1 MKRDSRCER
10 SNCDR
15 AIRSRTMCEKWCIVT
30 RRIRVNSRSIRND
43 TPRDCRSNSFKEKLK
58 EEGDNPLFF
67 VYNIEMLYMNR
78 GRDVMSK
85 FTVASNG
92 ALETTLRGAEV
103 LSTPL
108 LNKGVAFTQEE
119 REELGLKG
127 LLPPAVLTLEEQA
140 RRAYE
145 QFSSQ
150 PDDLLKNVYLT
161 ALHDR
166 NEVLF
171 YRILTEHLREMLP
184 IVYTPTVGVAIQRY
198 SHEYRKPRGIYLS
211 INDPSGIEDAF
222 ANIGATAEN
231 IDLVVVT
238 DGEGILGIGDW
249 GVGGIN
255 IAIGKLAVYT
265 AAVGIDPSRVLPVI
279 LDVGTNREELLN
291 NPFYIGNRHPRITG
305 EAYDEFIDTFV
316 QAVNKQFP
324 KALLHWEDFSS
335 RNARKILDKY
345 RHDVCTFND
354 DIQGTG
360 AVSLAAV
367 LSAVKAS
374 GVPLSEHRVVVFGAG
389 TAGIGIADQVRDA
402 MVRVGLSDE
411 ESHNRFWCI
420 DRNGLV
426 TDNMEDLLDFQI
438 PYARKEAEVSDW
450 KQNDAI
456 GLAEVVKHVKPTIL
470 IGTSTV
476 AGAFKEEIIK
486 EMASHVERPIILPMS
501 NPTPLAEA
509 KPADLIEWTEGKAL
523 VATGSPFE
531 PVTYNGVTY
540 VIGQSN
546 NALIFPGLG
555 LGTIVVRASVMT
567 DGMFAAAAEAVASM
581 VDTSQP
587 GAPILPEVEELRN
600 ISELVAIEVAKV
612 AVAEGVARENLS
624 DDDIKIAVKEAI
636 WEPEYRQIKAV
647 EKVRI

>member
-1 MKRDSRCER
+1 
-10 SNCDR
+10 
-15 AIRSRTMCEKWCIVT
+15 
-30 RRIRVNSRSIRND
+30 
-43 TPRDCRSNSFKEKLK
+43 
-58 EEGDNPLFF
+58 
-67 VYNIEMLYMNR
+67 
-78 GRDVMSK
+78 MSK

-92 ALETTLRGAEV
+92 SLETTLRGVEV

-145 QFSSQ
+145 QFCSQ

-171 YRILTEHLREMLP
+171 YRILTDHLREMLP

-198 SHEYRKPRGIYLS
+198 SHEYRKPRGVYLS
-211 INDPSGIEDAF
+211 INDLSGIEEAF

-279 LDVGTNREELLN
+279 LDVGTNREELLD

-345 RHDVCTFND
+345 RHDICTFND

-402 MVRVGLSDE
+402 MVRVGVSEE
-411 ESHNRFWCI
+411 ESYKRFWCI

-438 PYARKEAEVSDW
+438 PYARKEAEVSEW
-450 KQNDAI
+450 KQNGVI

-509 KPADLIEWTEGKAL
+509 KPADLIEWTEGRAL

-600 ISELVAIEVAKV
+600 ISEMVAIEVAKV

-624 DDDIKIAVKEAI
+624 DNDIKIAVKEAI

>member
-1 MKRDSRCER
+1 
-10 SNCDR
+10 
-15 AIRSRTMCEKWCIVT
+15 
-30 RRIRVNSRSIRND
+30 
-43 TPRDCRSNSFKEKLK
+43 
-58 EEGDNPLFF
+58 
-67 VYNIEMLYMNR
+67 
-78 GRDVMSK
+78 MSK

-345 RHDVCTFND
+345 RYDVCTFND

-450 KQNDAI
+450 KQNDVI

>member
-1 MKRDSRCER
+1 
-10 SNCDR
+10 
-15 AIRSRTMCEKWCIVT
+15 
-30 RRIRVNSRSIRND
+30 
-43 TPRDCRSNSFKEKLK
+43 
-58 EEGDNPLFF
+58 
-67 VYNIEMLYMNR
+67 MNR

-92 ALETTLRGAEV
+92 SLETTLRGVEV
-103 LSTPL
+103 LATPL

-145 QFSSQ
+145 QFCSQ

-171 YRILTEHLREMLP
+171 YRILTDHLREMLP

-198 SHEYRKPRGIYLS
+198 SHEYRKPRGVYLS
-211 INDPSGIEDAF
+211 VNDPSGIEEAF

-279 LDVGTNREELLN
+279 LDVGTNREDLLN
-291 NPFYIGNRHPRITG
+291 NPFYIGNRHPRVTG

-316 QAVNKQFP
+316 QAVGNKFP

-374 GVPLSEHRVVVFGAG
+374 GLPLNEHRVVVFGAG

-402 MVRVGLSDE
+402 MVRVGLSE
-411 ESHNRFWCI
+411 QEAHERFWCI
-420 DRNGLV
+420 DRNGLI

-438 PYARKEAEVSDW
+438 PYARKVAEVNEW
-450 KQNDAI
+450 KQSDAI

-509 KPADLIEWTEGKAL
+509 KPVDLIEWTEGRAL

-581 VDTSQP
+581 VDTSKP

-600 ISELVAIEVAKV
+600 ISEMVAIEVAKV
-612 AVAEGVARENLS
+612 AVAEGVARESLS
-624 DDDIKIAVKEAI
+624 DNDIKIAVKESM
-636 WEPEYRQIKAV
+636 WKPEYRQIKAV

>member
-1 MKRDSRCER
+1 
-10 SNCDR
+10 
-15 AIRSRTMCEKWCIVT
+15 
-30 RRIRVNSRSIRND
+30 
-43 TPRDCRSNSFKEKLK
+43 
-58 EEGDNPLFF
+58 
-67 VYNIEMLYMNR
+67 
-78 GRDVMSK
+78 MSK

-92 ALETTLRGAEV
+92 SLETTLRGVEV

-145 QFSSQ
+145 QFCSQ

-171 YRILTEHLREMLP
+171 YRILTDHLREMLP

-198 SHEYRKPRGIYLS
+198 SHEYRKPRGVYLS
-211 INDPSGIEDAF
+211 INDPSGIEEAF

-279 LDVGTNREELLN
+279 LDVGTNRKELLD

-345 RHDVCTFND
+345 RHDICTFND

-402 MVRVGLSDE
+402 MVRVGVSEE
-411 ESHNRFWCI
+411 ESYKRFWCI

-426 TDNMEDLLDFQI
+426 TDNMEDLLDFQT
-438 PYARKEAEVSDW
+438 PYARKEAEVSEW
-450 KQNDAI
+450 KQNGVI

-509 KPADLIEWTEGKAL
+509 KPADLIEWTEGRAL

-600 ISELVAIEVAKV
+600 ISEMVAIEVAKV

-624 DDDIKIAVKEAI
+624 DNDIKIAVKEAI

>member
-1 MKRDSRCER
+1 
-10 SNCDR
+10 
-15 AIRSRTMCEKWCIVT
+15 
-30 RRIRVNSRSIRND
+30 
-43 TPRDCRSNSFKEKLK
+43 
-58 EEGDNPLFF
+58 
-67 VYNIEMLYMNR
+67 MNR

-92 ALETTLRGAEV
+92 SLETTLRGVEV

-145 QFSSQ
+145 QFCSQ

-171 YRILTEHLREMLP
+171 YRILTDHLREMLP

-198 SHEYRKPRGIYLS
+198 SHEYRKPRGVYLS
-211 INDPSGIEDAF
+211 INDPSGIEEAF

-279 LDVGTNREELLN
+279 LDVGTNREELLD

-345 RHDVCTFND
+345 RHDICTFND

-402 MVRVGLSDE
+402 MVRVGVSEE
-411 ESHNRFWCI
+411 ESYKRFWCI

-438 PYARKEAEVSDW
+438 PYARKEAEVSEW
-450 KQNDAI
+450 KQNGVI

-486 EMASHVERPIILPMS
+486 DMASHVERPIILPMS

-509 KPADLIEWTEGKAL
+509 KPADLIEWTEGRAL

-600 ISELVAIEVAKV
+600 ISEMVAIEVAKV

-624 DDDIKIAVKEAI
+624 DNDIKIAVKEAI

>member
-1 MKRDSRCER
+1 
-10 SNCDR
+10 
-15 AIRSRTMCEKWCIVT
+15 
-30 RRIRVNSRSIRND
+30 
-43 TPRDCRSNSFKEKLK
+43 
-58 EEGDNPLFF
+58 
-67 VYNIEMLYMNR
+67 MNR

-92 ALETTLRGAEV
+92 SLETTLRGVEV

-145 QFSSQ
+145 QFCSQ

-171 YRILTEHLREMLP
+171 YRILTDHLREMLP

-198 SHEYRKPRGIYLS
+198 SHEYRKPRGVYLS
-211 INDPSGIEDAF
+211 INDPSGIEEAF

-316 QAVNKQFP
+316 QAVSKQFP

-345 RHDVCTFND
+345 RHDICTFND

-402 MVRVGLSDE
+402 MVRVGVSEE
-411 ESHNRFWCI
+411 ESYKRFWCI

-426 TDNMEDLLDFQI
+426 TDNMEDLLDFQM
-438 PYARKEAEVSDW
+438 PYARKALEVSEW
-450 KQNDAI
+450 KQNGVI

-476 AGAFKEEIIK
+476 AGAFKEEIVK

-509 KPADLIEWTEGKAL
+509 KPADLIEWTEGRAL

-555 LGTIVVRASVMT
+555 LGTIVVRASIMT

-600 ISELVAIEVAKV
+600 ISEMVAIEVAKV

-624 DDDIKIAVKEAI
+624 DNDIKIAVKEAI

>member
-1 MKRDSRCER
+1 
-10 SNCDR
+10 
-15 AIRSRTMCEKWCIVT
+15 
-30 RRIRVNSRSIRND
+30 
-43 TPRDCRSNSFKEKLK
+43 
-58 EEGDNPLFF
+58 
-67 VYNIEMLYMNR
+67 
-78 GRDVMSK
+78 MSK

-92 ALETTLRGAEV
+92 SLETTLRGVEV

-145 QFSSQ
+145 QFCSQ

-171 YRILTEHLREMLP
+171 YRILTNHLREMLP

-198 SHEYRKPRGIYLS
+198 SHEYRKPRGVYLS

-305 EAYDEFIDTFV
+305 EVYDEFIDTFV

-345 RHDVCTFND
+345 RHDICTFND

-402 MVRVGLSDE
+402 LVRVGVSEE
-411 ESHNRFWCI
+411 ESYKRFWCI

-438 PYARKEAEVSDW
+438 SYARKEAEVSEW
-450 KQNDAI
+450 KQNDMI

-486 EMASHVERPIILPMS
+486 EMASHAERPIILPMS

-509 KPADLIEWTEGKAL
+509 KPADLIKWTEGRAL

-600 ISELVAIEVAKV
+600 ISEMVAIEVAKV

-624 DDDIKIAVKEAI
+624 DNDIKIAVKEAI

>member
-1 MKRDSRCER
+1 
-10 SNCDR
+10 
-15 AIRSRTMCEKWCIVT
+15 
-30 RRIRVNSRSIRND
+30 
-43 TPRDCRSNSFKEKLK
+43 
-58 EEGDNPLFF
+58 
-67 VYNIEMLYMNR
+67 
-78 GRDVMSK
+78 MSK

-108 LNKGVAFTQEE
+108 LNKGVAFTQNE

-171 YRILTEHLREMLP
+171 YRILTDHLREMLP

-211 INDPSGIEDAF
+211 INDPSGIEEAF

-402 MVRVGLSDE
+402 MVRVGVSEE
-411 ESHNRFWCI
+411 ESYKRFWCI

-438 PYARKEAEVSDW
+438 PYARKEAEVSEW
-450 KQNDAI
+450 KQNDVI

-509 KPADLIEWTEGKAL
+509 KPADLIEWTEGRAL

-600 ISELVAIEVAKV
+600 ISEMVAIEVAKV
-612 AVAEGVARENLS
+612 AVAEGVARVNLS
-624 DDDIKIAVKEAI
+624 DNDIKMAVQEAM
-636 WEPEYRQIKAV
+636 WKPEYRQIKAV

>member
-1 MKRDSRCER
+1 
-10 SNCDR
+10 
-15 AIRSRTMCEKWCIVT
+15 
-30 RRIRVNSRSIRND
+30 
-43 TPRDCRSNSFKEKLK
+43 
-58 EEGDNPLFF
+58 
-67 VYNIEMLYMNR
+67 MNK
-78 GRDVMSK
+78 GRDGMSK
-85 FTVASNG
+85 FTVSTNG
-92 ALETTLRGAEV
+92 ALETTLRGVEV
-103 LSTPL
+103 LATPL
-108 LNKGVAFTQEE
+108 LNKGVAFTKEE

-127 LLPPAVLTLEEQA
+127 LLPPAVLTLDEQA

-145 QFSSQ
+145 QFCSQ

-171 YRILTEHLREMLP
+171 YRLLTDHLREMLP

-198 SHEYRKPRGIYLS
+198 SHEYRKPRGVYLS
-211 INDPSGIEDAF
+211 INDPSGIEEALT
-222 ANIGATAEN
+222 NIGATAEN
-231 IDLVVVT
+231 TDLIVVT

-279 LDVGTNREELLN
+279 LDVGTNREDLLN

-305 EAYDEFIDTFV
+305 EVYDKFIDTFV
-316 QAVNKQFP
+316 KTVYDKFP
-324 KALLHWEDFSS
+324 QALLHWEDFSS
-335 RNARKILDKY
+335 RNARRILDKY
-345 RHDVCTFND
+345 RDQVCTFND

-374 GVPLSEHRVVVFGAG
+374 GVPLCEHRVVVFGAG

-402 MVRVGLSDE
+402 MVHAGLSE
-411 ESHNRFWCI
+411 KEANERFWCI
-420 DRNGLV
+420 DRNGLL
-426 TDNMEDLLDFQI
+426 TDNMEGLLDFQL
-438 PYARKEAEVSDW
+438 PYTRMESEVNEW
-450 KQNDAI
+450 KQSETV
-456 GLAEVVKHVKPTIL
+456 GLAEVVKHVQPTIL

-476 AGAFKEEIIK
+476 AGAFTEEIVK

-509 KPADLIEWTEGKAL
+509 KPVDLIHWTEGRAL

-600 ISELVAIEVAKV
+600 ISEIVAIEVAKA
-612 AVAEGVARENLS
+612 AVAEGVAREELS
-624 DDDIKIAVKEAI
+624 DNDIRKAVKEAMWQPI
-636 WEPEYRQIKAV
+636 YRQVKAAKQV
-647 EKVRI
+647 TL

>member
-1 MKRDSRCER
+1 
-10 SNCDR
+10 
-15 AIRSRTMCEKWCIVT
+15 
-30 RRIRVNSRSIRND
+30 
-43 TPRDCRSNSFKEKLK
+43 
-58 EEGDNPLFF
+58 
-67 VYNIEMLYMNR
+67 
-78 GRDVMSK
+78 MSK

-108 LNKGVAFTQEE
+108 LNKGVAFTQNE

-171 YRILTEHLREMLP
+171 YRILTDHLREMLP

-198 SHEYRKPRGIYLS
+198 SHEYRKPRGVYLS
-211 INDPSGIEDAF
+211 INDPSGIEEAF
-222 ANIGATAEN
+222 TNIGATAEN

-402 MVRVGLSDE
+402 MVRVGVSEE
-411 ESHNRFWCI
+411 ESYKRFWCI

-438 PYARKEAEVSDW
+438 PYARKEAEVSEW
-450 KQNDAI
+450 KENDVI

-486 EMASHVERPIILPMS
+486 EMASHIERPIILPMS

-509 KPADLIEWTEGKAL
+509 KPADLIEWTEGRAL

-600 ISELVAIEVAKV
+600 ISEMVAIEVAKV
-612 AVAEGVARENLS
+612 AVAEGVARVNLS
-624 DDDIKIAVKEAI
+624 DNDIKVAVKEAM
-636 WEPEYRQIKAV
+636 WKPEYRQIKAV

>member
-1 MKRDSRCER
+1 MAYINK
-10 SNCDR
+10 
-15 AIRSRTMCEKWCIVT
+15 
-30 RRIRVNSRSIRND
+30 
-43 TPRDCRSNSFKEKLK
+43 
-58 EEGDNPLFF
+58 
-67 VYNIEMLYMNR
+67 
-78 GRDVMSK
+78 GRDGMSK
-85 FTVASNG
+85 FTVTSNG
-92 ALETTLRGAEV
+92 VLETTLRGVEV
-103 LSTPL
+103 LATPL
-108 LNKGVAFTQEE
+108 LNKGVAFTEEE

-127 LLPPAVLTLEEQA
+127 LLPPAVLTLDEQA

-145 QFSSQ
+145 QFCSQ

-171 YRILTEHLREMLP
+171 YRLLTDHLREMLP

-198 SHEYRKPRGIYLS
+198 SHEYRKPRGVYLS
-211 INDPSGIEDAF
+211 INDPSGIEEAF
-222 ANIGATAEN
+222 SNIGATAEN

-279 LDVGTNREELLN
+279 LDVGTNREDLLS

-305 EAYDEFIDTFV
+305 KAYDTFIDTFV
-316 QAVNKQFP
+316 KAVCNKFP

-345 RHDVCTFND
+345 RDHVCTFND

-367 LSAVKAS
+367 LSAVKTS
-374 GVPLSEHRVVVFGAG
+374 GVPLCEHRVVVFGAG

-402 MVRVGLSDE
+402 MVRAGLSE
-411 ESHNRFWCI
+411 KEANERFWCI
-420 DRNGLV
+420 DRNGLL
-426 TDNMEDLLDFQI
+426 TDNMEGLLDFQL
-438 PYARKEAEVSDW
+438 PYTRMESEVNEW
-450 KQNDAI
+450 KQSETV
-456 GLAEVVKHVKPTIL
+456 GLAEVVKHVQPTIL

-476 AGAFKEEIIK
+476 AGAFTEEIVK

-509 KPADLIEWTEGKAL
+509 KPVDLIHWTEGRAL

-531 PVTYNGVTY
+531 PVTYDGVTY

-600 ISELVAIEVAKV
+600 ISEIVAIEVAKA
-612 AVAEGVARENLS
+612 AVAEGVTREEFS
-624 DDDIKIAVKEAI
+624 DNDIRKAVKEAM
-636 WEPEYRQIKAV
+636 WQPEYRQVQAAKQVTI
-647 EKVRI
+647 

>member
-1 MKRDSRCER
+1 
-10 SNCDR
+10 
-15 AIRSRTMCEKWCIVT
+15 
-30 RRIRVNSRSIRND
+30 
-43 TPRDCRSNSFKEKLK
+43 
-58 EEGDNPLFF
+58 
-67 VYNIEMLYMNR
+67 
-78 GRDVMSK
+78 MSK

-92 ALETTLRGAEV
+92 SLETTLRGVEV

-145 QFSSQ
+145 QFCSQ

-171 YRILTEHLREMLP
+171 YRILTDHLREMLP

-198 SHEYRKPRGIYLS
+198 SHEYRKPRGVYLS
-211 INDPSGIEDAF
+211 INDPSGIEEAF

-279 LDVGTNREELLN
+279 LDVGTNREELLD

-402 MVRVGLSDE
+402 MVRVGVSEE
-411 ESHNRFWCI
+411 ESYKRFWCI

-426 TDNMEDLLDFQI
+426 TDNMEDLLDFQM
-438 PYARKEAEVSDW
+438 PYARKETEVSEW
-450 KQNDAI
+450 KQNDVI
-456 GLAEVVKHVKPTIL
+456 GLAEVVKQVKPTIL

-509 KPADLIEWTEGKAL
+509 KPADLIEWTEGRAL

-600 ISELVAIEVAKV
+600 ISEMVAIEVAKV

-624 DDDIKIAVKEAI
+624 DNDIKIAVKEAI

>member
-1 MKRDSRCER
+1 
-10 SNCDR
+10 
-15 AIRSRTMCEKWCIVT
+15 
-30 RRIRVNSRSIRND
+30 
-43 TPRDCRSNSFKEKLK
+43 
-58 EEGDNPLFF
+58 
-67 VYNIEMLYMNR
+67 
-78 GRDVMSK
+78 MSK

-92 ALETTLRGAEV
+92 SLETTLRGVEV

-145 QFSSQ
+145 QFCSQ

-171 YRILTEHLREMLP
+171 YRILTDHLREMLP
-184 IVYTPTVGVAIQRY
+184 VVYTPTVGVAIQRY
-198 SHEYRKPRGIYLS
+198 SHEYRKPRGVYLS
-211 INDPSGIEDAF
+211 INDPSGIEEAF

-305 EAYDEFIDTFV
+305 ESYDEFIDTFV

-367 LSAVKAS
+367 LSAVKVS

-438 PYARKEAEVSDW
+438 PYARKEAEVSEW
-450 KQNDAI
+450 KQNDVI

-509 KPADLIEWTEGKAL
+509 KPADLIEWTEGRVL

-600 ISELVAIEVAKV
+600 ISEMVAIEVAKV

-624 DDDIKIAVKEAI
+624 DNDIKIAVKEAI

>member
-1 MKRDSRCER
+1 
-10 SNCDR
+10 
-15 AIRSRTMCEKWCIVT
+15 
-30 RRIRVNSRSIRND
+30 
-43 TPRDCRSNSFKEKLK
+43 
-58 EEGDNPLFF
+58 
-67 VYNIEMLYMNR
+67 
-78 GRDVMSK
+78 MSK

-92 ALETTLRGAEV
+92 SLETTLRGVEV

-145 QFSSQ
+145 QFCSQ

-171 YRILTEHLREMLP
+171 YRILTDHLREMLP

-198 SHEYRKPRGIYLS
+198 SHEYRKPRGVYLS
-211 INDPSGIEDAF
+211 INDPSGIEEAF

-279 LDVGTNREELLN
+279 LDVGTNREELLD

-345 RHDVCTFND
+345 RHDICTFND

-402 MVRVGLSDE
+402 MVRVGVSEE
-411 ESHNRFWCI
+411 ESYKRFWCI

-438 PYARKEAEVSDW
+438 PYARKEAEVSEW
-450 KQNDAI
+450 KQNGVI
-456 GLAEVVKHVKPTIL
+456 GLTEVVKHVKPTIL

-509 KPADLIEWTEGKAL
+509 KPADLIEWTEGRAL

-600 ISELVAIEVAKV
+600 ISEMVAIEVAKV

-624 DDDIKIAVKEAI
+624 DNDIKIAVKEAI

>member
-1 MKRDSRCER
+1 
-10 SNCDR
+10 
-15 AIRSRTMCEKWCIVT
+15 
-30 RRIRVNSRSIRND
+30 
-43 TPRDCRSNSFKEKLK
+43 
-58 EEGDNPLFF
+58 
-67 VYNIEMLYMNR
+67 
-78 GRDVMSK
+78 MSK

-92 ALETTLRGAEV
+92 SLETTLRGVEV

-145 QFSSQ
+145 QFCSQ
-150 PDDLLKNVYLT
+150 PDNLLKNVYLT

-171 YRILTEHLREMLP
+171 YRILTDHLREMLP

-198 SHEYRKPRGIYLS
+198 SHEYRKPRGVYLS
-211 INDPSGIEDAF
+211 INDPSGIEEAF

-279 LDVGTNREELLN
+279 LDVGTNREELLD

-345 RHDVCTFND
+345 RHDICTFND

-402 MVRVGLSDE
+402 MVRVGVSEE
-411 ESHNRFWCI
+411 ESYKRFWCI

-426 TDNMEDLLDFQI
+426 TDNMEDLLDFQM
-438 PYARKEAEVSDW
+438 PYARKEAEVSKW
-450 KQNDAI
+450 KQNDVI

-476 AGAFKEEIIK
+476 AGAFKEEIVK

-509 KPADLIEWTEGKAL
+509 KPADLIEWTEGRAL

-600 ISELVAIEVAKV
+600 ISEMVAIEVAKV

-624 DDDIKIAVKEAI
+624 DNDIKIAVKEAI

>member
-1 MKRDSRCER
+1 
-10 SNCDR
+10 
-15 AIRSRTMCEKWCIVT
+15 
-30 RRIRVNSRSIRND
+30 
-43 TPRDCRSNSFKEKLK
+43 
-58 EEGDNPLFF
+58 
-67 VYNIEMLYMNR
+67 
-78 GRDVMSK
+78 MSK

-92 ALETTLRGAEV
+92 SLETTLRGVEV

-145 QFSSQ
+145 QFCSQ

-171 YRILTEHLREMLP
+171 YRILTNHLREMLP

-198 SHEYRKPRGIYLS
+198 SHEYRKPRGVYLS
-211 INDPSGIEDAF
+211 INDPSGIEEAF

-345 RHDVCTFND
+345 RHDICTFND

-367 LSAVKAS
+367 LSAVKVS

-402 MVRVGLSDE
+402 MVRVGVSEE
-411 ESHNRFWCI
+411 ESYKRFWCI

-438 PYARKEAEVSDW
+438 PYARKEAEVSEW
-450 KQNDAI
+450 KQNDVI

-509 KPADLIEWTEGKAL
+509 KPADLIEWTEGRAL

-555 LGTIVVRASVMT
+555 LGTIVVRANVMT

-600 ISELVAIEVAKV
+600 ISEMVAIEVAKV

-624 DDDIKIAVKEAI
+624 DNDIKIAVKEAI

>member
-1 MKRDSRCER
+1 
-10 SNCDR
+10 
-15 AIRSRTMCEKWCIVT
+15 
-30 RRIRVNSRSIRND
+30 
-43 TPRDCRSNSFKEKLK
+43 
-58 EEGDNPLFF
+58 
-67 VYNIEMLYMNR
+67 
-78 GRDVMSK
+78 MSK

-92 ALETTLRGAEV
+92 SLETTLRGVEV

-145 QFSSQ
+145 QFCSQ

-171 YRILTEHLREMLP
+171 YRILTDHLREMLP

-198 SHEYRKPRGIYLS
+198 SHEYRKPRGVYLS
-211 INDPSGIEDAF
+211 INDPSGIEEAF

-279 LDVGTNREELLN
+279 LDVGTNREELLD

-345 RHDVCTFND
+345 RHDICTFND

-402 MVRVGLSDE
+402 MVRVGVSEE
-411 ESHNRFWCI
+411 ESYKRFWCI

-426 TDNMEDLLDFQI
+426 TDNMEDLLDFQM
-438 PYARKEAEVSDW
+438 PYARKEAEVSEW
-450 KQNDAI
+450 KQNGVI

-509 KPADLIEWTEGKAL
+509 KPANLIEWTEGRAL

-600 ISELVAIEVAKV
+600 ISEMVAIEVAKV
-612 AVAEGVARENLS
+612 AVAEGVARENVS
-624 DDDIKIAVKEAI
+624 DNDIKIAVKEAI

-647 EKVRI
+647 EKVTI

>member
-1 MKRDSRCER
+1 
-10 SNCDR
+10 
-15 AIRSRTMCEKWCIVT
+15 
-30 RRIRVNSRSIRND
+30 
-43 TPRDCRSNSFKEKLK
+43 
-58 EEGDNPLFF
+58 
-67 VYNIEMLYMNR
+67 
-78 GRDVMSK
+78 MSK

-92 ALETTLRGAEV
+92 SLETTLRGVEV
-103 LSTPL
+103 LATPL

-145 QFSSQ
+145 QFCSQ

-171 YRILTEHLREMLP
+171 YRILTDHLREMLP

-198 SHEYRKPRGIYLS
+198 SHEYRKPRGVYLS
-211 INDPSGIEDAF
+211 VNDPSGIEEAF

-279 LDVGTNREELLN
+279 LDVGTNREDLLN
-291 NPFYIGNRHPRITG
+291 NPFYIGNRHPRVTG

-316 QAVNKQFP
+316 QAVGNKFP

-374 GVPLSEHRVVVFGAG
+374 GLPLNEHRVVVFGAG

-402 MVRVGLSDE
+402 MVRVGLSE
-411 ESHNRFWCI
+411 QEAHERFWCI
-420 DRNGLV
+420 DRNGLI

-438 PYARKEAEVSDW
+438 PYARKVAEVNEW
-450 KQNDAI
+450 KQSDAI

-509 KPADLIEWTEGKAL
+509 KPVDLIEWTEGRAL

-581 VDTSQP
+581 VDTSKP

-600 ISELVAIEVAKV
+600 ISEMVAIEVAKV
-612 AVAEGVARENLS
+612 AVAEGVARESLS
-624 DDDIKIAVKEAI
+624 DNDIKIAVKESM
-636 WEPEYRQIKAV
+636 WKPEYRQIKAV

>member
-1 MKRDSRCER
+1 
-10 SNCDR
+10 
-15 AIRSRTMCEKWCIVT
+15 
-30 RRIRVNSRSIRND
+30 VNSGIKG
-43 TPRDCRSNSFKEKLK
+43 RDC
-58 EEGDNPLFF
+58 
-67 VYNIEMLYMNR
+67 
-78 GRDVMSK
+78 MSK
-85 FTVASNG
+85 FTVSSNG
-92 ALETTLRGAEV
+92 TLETTLRGVEV
-103 LSTPL
+103 LATPI
-108 LNKGVAFTQEE
+108 LNKGVAFTKEE

-127 LLPPAVLTLEEQA
+127 LLPPAVLTLDEQA
-140 RRAYE
+140 RRAYK
-145 QFSSQ
+145 QFCSQ

-171 YRILTEHLREMLP
+171 YRLLTDHLREMLP

-198 SHEYRKPRGIYLS
+198 SHEYRKPRGVYLS
-211 INDPSGIEDAF
+211 INDPSGIEEAF
-222 ANIGATAEN
+222 SNIGATAEN

-279 LDVGTNREELLN
+279 LDVGTNREDLLN
-291 NPFYIGNRHPRITG
+291 NPFYIGNRHPRVTG
-305 EAYDEFIDTFV
+305 EAYDAFIDTFV
-316 QAVNKQFP
+316 KAVCNKFP

-335 RNARKILDKY
+335 RNARRILDKY
-345 RHDVCTFND
+345 RNHVCTFND

-374 GVPLSEHRVVVFGAG
+374 SVPLCEHRVVVFGAG

-402 MVRVGLSDE
+402 MIRAGLSE
-411 ESHNRFWCI
+411 QEANERFWCI
-420 DRNGLV
+420 DRNGLI
-426 TDNMEDLLDFQI
+426 TDNMGDLLDFQR
-438 PYARKEAEVSDW
+438 PYARKESEVNEWEQSEVV
-450 KQNDAI
+450 

-476 AGAFKEEIIK
+476 AGAFTEEIVK

-509 KPADLIEWTEGKAL
+509 KPVDLISWTEGRAL

-531 PVTYNGVTY
+531 PVTYDGVTY

-600 ISELVAIEVAKV
+600 ISEIVAVEVAKA
-612 AVAEGVARENLS
+612 AVAEGVAREELS
-624 DDDIKIAVKEAI
+624 DNDIRKAVKEAM
-636 WEPEYRQIKAV
+636 WQPEYRQVKAV
-647 EKVRI
+647 EKVTI

>member
-1 MKRDSRCER
+1 
-10 SNCDR
+10 
-15 AIRSRTMCEKWCIVT
+15 
-30 RRIRVNSRSIRND
+30 
-43 TPRDCRSNSFKEKLK
+43 
-58 EEGDNPLFF
+58 
-67 VYNIEMLYMNR
+67 
-78 GRDVMSK
+78 MSK

-108 LNKGVAFTQEE
+108 LNKGVAFTQNE

-171 YRILTEHLREMLP
+171 YRILTDHLREMLP

-198 SHEYRKPRGIYLS
+198 SHEYRKPRGVYLS
-211 INDPSGIEDAF
+211 INDPSGIEEAF
-222 ANIGATAEN
+222 TNIGATAEN

-305 EAYDEFIDTFV
+305 ESYDEFIDTFV

-402 MVRVGLSDE
+402 MVRVGVSEE
-411 ESHNRFWCI
+411 ESYKRFWCI

-438 PYARKEAEVSDW
+438 PYARKEAEVSEW
-450 KQNDAI
+450 KENDVI
-456 GLAEVVKHVKPTIL
+456 GLAEVVKYVQPTIL

-509 KPADLIEWTEGKAL
+509 KPVDLIEWTEGRAL

-555 LGTIVVRASVMT
+555 LGTIVGAGCCSIT
-567 DGMFAAAAEAVASM
+567 SAV
-581 VDTSQP
+581 
-587 GAPILPEVEELRN
+587 
-600 ISELVAIEVAKV
+600 
-612 AVAEGVARENLS
+612 
-624 DDDIKIAVKEAI
+624 
-636 WEPEYRQIKAV
+636 
-647 EKVRI
+647 

>member
-1 MKRDSRCER
+1 
-10 SNCDR
+10 
-15 AIRSRTMCEKWCIVT
+15 
-30 RRIRVNSRSIRND
+30 
-43 TPRDCRSNSFKEKLK
+43 
-58 EEGDNPLFF
+58 
-67 VYNIEMLYMNR
+67 
-78 GRDVMSK
+78 MSK

-171 YRILTEHLREMLP
+171 YRILTDHLREMLP

-316 QAVNKQFP
+316 QAVNTQFP

-426 TDNMEDLLDFQI
+426 TDNMEGLLDFQI

-450 KQNDAI
+450 KQNDVI

-509 KPADLIEWTEGKAL
+509 KPADLIEWTEGRAL

-624 DDDIKIAVKEAI
+624 DNDIKIAVKEAM
-636 WEPEYRQIKAV
+636 WKPEYRQIKAV
-647 EKVRI
+647 EKVSI

>member
-1 MKRDSRCER
+1 
-10 SNCDR
+10 
-15 AIRSRTMCEKWCIVT
+15 
-30 RRIRVNSRSIRND
+30 
-43 TPRDCRSNSFKEKLK
+43 
-58 EEGDNPLFF
+58 
-67 VYNIEMLYMNR
+67 
-78 GRDVMSK
+78 MSK

-92 ALETTLRGAEV
+92 SLETTLRGVEV

-145 QFSSQ
+145 QFCSQ

-171 YRILTEHLREMLP
+171 YRILTDHLREMLP

-198 SHEYRKPRGIYLS
+198 SHEYRKPRGVYLS
-211 INDPSGIEDAF
+211 INDPSGIEEAF

-402 MVRVGLSDE
+402 MVRVGVSEE
-411 ESHNRFWCI
+411 ESYKRFWCI

-438 PYARKEAEVSDW
+438 PYARKEAEVSEW
-450 KQNDAI
+450 KRNDVI

-476 AGAFKEEIIK
+476 AGAFKEGIIK

-509 KPADLIEWTEGKAL
+509 KPADLIEWTEGRAL

-531 PVTYNGVTY
+531 PVAYNGVTY

-600 ISELVAIEVAKV
+600 ISEMVAIEVAKV

-624 DDDIKIAVKEAI
+624 DNDIKIAVKEAI

>member
-1 MKRDSRCER
+1 
-10 SNCDR
+10 
-15 AIRSRTMCEKWCIVT
+15 
-30 RRIRVNSRSIRND
+30 
-43 TPRDCRSNSFKEKLK
+43 
-58 EEGDNPLFF
+58 
-67 VYNIEMLYMNR
+67 
-78 GRDVMSK
+78 MSK

-92 ALETTLRGAEV
+92 SLETTLRGVEV

-145 QFSSQ
+145 QFCSQ

-171 YRILTEHLREMLP
+171 YRILTNHLREMLP

-198 SHEYRKPRGIYLS
+198 SHEYRKPRGVYLS
-211 INDPSGIEDAF
+211 INDPSGIEEAF

-345 RHDVCTFND
+345 RHDICTFND

-367 LSAVKAS
+367 LSAVKVS

-402 MVRVGLSDE
+402 MVRVGVSEE
-411 ESHNRFWCI
+411 ESYKRFWCI

-426 TDNMEDLLDFQI
+426 TNNMEDLLDFQI
-438 PYARKEAEVSDW
+438 PYARKEAEVSEW
-450 KQNDAI
+450 KQNDVI

-509 KPADLIEWTEGKAL
+509 KPADLIEWTEGRAL

-531 PVTYNGVTY
+531 PVTSNGVTY

-600 ISELVAIEVAKV
+600 ISEMVAIEVAKV

-624 DDDIKIAVKEAI
+624 DNDIKIAVKEAI

>member
-1 MKRDSRCER
+1 
-10 SNCDR
+10 
-15 AIRSRTMCEKWCIVT
+15 
-30 RRIRVNSRSIRND
+30 
-43 TPRDCRSNSFKEKLK
+43 
-58 EEGDNPLFF
+58 
-67 VYNIEMLYMNR
+67 
-78 GRDVMSK
+78 MSK

-92 ALETTLRGAEV
+92 SLETTLRGVEV

-145 QFSSQ
+145 QFCSQ

-171 YRILTEHLREMLP
+171 YRILTDHLREMLP

-198 SHEYRKPRGIYLS
+198 SHEYRKPRGVYLS
-211 INDPSGIEDAF
+211 INDPSGIEEAF

-345 RHDVCTFND
+345 RHDICTFND

-374 GVPLSEHRVVVFGAG
+374 SVPLSEHRVVVFGAG

-402 MVRVGLSDE
+402 MVRVGVSEE
-411 ESHNRFWCI
+411 ESYKRFWCI

-426 TDNMEDLLDFQI
+426 TDNMKDLLDFQM
-438 PYARKEAEVSDW
+438 PYARKEAEVSEW
-450 KQNDAI
+450 KQNGVI

-476 AGAFKEEIIK
+476 AGAFKEEIVK

-509 KPADLIEWTEGKAL
+509 KPADLIKWTEGRAL

-600 ISELVAIEVAKV
+600 ISEMVAIEVAKV

-624 DDDIKIAVKEAI
+624 DNDIKIAVKEAI

>member
-1 MKRDSRCER
+1 
-10 SNCDR
+10 
-15 AIRSRTMCEKWCIVT
+15 
-30 RRIRVNSRSIRND
+30 
-43 TPRDCRSNSFKEKLK
+43 
-58 EEGDNPLFF
+58 
-67 VYNIEMLYMNR
+67 
-78 GRDVMSK
+78 MSK

-92 ALETTLRGAEV
+92 SLETTLRGVEV

-145 QFSSQ
+145 QFCSQ

-171 YRILTEHLREMLP
+171 YRILTDHLREMLP

-198 SHEYRKPRGIYLS
+198 SHEYRKPRGVYLS
-211 INDPSGIEDAF
+211 INDPSGIEEAF

-402 MVRVGLSDE
+402 MVRVGVSEE
-411 ESHNRFWCI
+411 ESYKRFWCI

-438 PYARKEAEVSDW
+438 PYARKEAEVSEW
-450 KQNDAI
+450 KQNDVI

-509 KPADLIEWTEGKAL
+509 KPVDLIQWTEGRAL

-600 ISELVAIEVAKV
+600 ISEMVAIEVAKV
-612 AVAEGVARENLS
+612 AVAEGVAREKLS
-624 DDDIKIAVKEAI
+624 DNDIKIAVKEAI

>member
-1 MKRDSRCER
+1 
-10 SNCDR
+10 
-15 AIRSRTMCEKWCIVT
+15 
-30 RRIRVNSRSIRND
+30 
-43 TPRDCRSNSFKEKLK
+43 
-58 EEGDNPLFF
+58 
-67 VYNIEMLYMNR
+67 MNR

-92 ALETTLRGAEV
+92 SLETTLRGVEI
-103 LSTPL
+103 LSTPF

-145 QFSSQ
+145 QFCSQ

-171 YRILTEHLREMLP
+171 YRILTDHLREMLP

-198 SHEYRKPRGIYLS
+198 SHEYRKPRGVYLS
-211 INDPSGIEDAF
+211 INDLSGIEEAF

-279 LDVGTNREELLN
+279 LDVGTNREELLD

-345 RHDVCTFND
+345 RHDICTFND

-402 MVRVGLSDE
+402 MVRVGVSEE
-411 ESHNRFWCI
+411 ESYKRFWCI

-426 TDNMEDLLDFQI
+426 TDNMEDLLDFQM
-438 PYARKEAEVSDW
+438 PYARKEAEVSEW
-450 KQNDAI
+450 KENGVI
-456 GLAEVVKHVKPTIL
+456 GLAEVVKQVKPTIL

-509 KPADLIEWTEGKAL
+509 KPADLIEWTEGRAL

-600 ISELVAIEVAKV
+600 ISEMVAIEVAKV

-624 DDDIKIAVKEAI
+624 DNDIKIAVKEAI

-647 EKVRI
+647 EKVTI

>member
-1 MKRDSRCER
+1 
-10 SNCDR
+10 
-15 AIRSRTMCEKWCIVT
+15 
-30 RRIRVNSRSIRND
+30 
-43 TPRDCRSNSFKEKLK
+43 
-58 EEGDNPLFF
+58 
-67 VYNIEMLYMNR
+67 
-78 GRDVMSK
+78 MSK

-92 ALETTLRGAEV
+92 SLETTLRGVEV

-145 QFSSQ
+145 QFCSQ

-171 YRILTEHLREMLP
+171 YRILTDHLREMLP

-198 SHEYRKPRGIYLS
+198 SHEYRKPRGVYLS
-211 INDPSGIEDAF
+211 INDPSGIEEAF

-279 LDVGTNREELLN
+279 LDVGTNREELLD

-345 RHDVCTFND
+345 RHDICTFND

-402 MVRVGLSDE
+402 LVRVGVSEE
-411 ESHNRFWCI
+411 ESYKRFWCI

-438 PYARKEAEVSDW
+438 PYARKEAEVSEW
-450 KQNDAI
+450 TQNGVI

-486 EMASHVERPIILPMS
+486 DMASHVERPIILPMS

-600 ISELVAIEVAKV
+600 ISEMVAIEVAKV

-624 DDDIKIAVKEAI
+624 DNDIKIAVKEAI

>member
-1 MKRDSRCER
+1 
-10 SNCDR
+10 
-15 AIRSRTMCEKWCIVT
+15 
-30 RRIRVNSRSIRND
+30 
-43 TPRDCRSNSFKEKLK
+43 
-58 EEGDNPLFF
+58 
-67 VYNIEMLYMNR
+67 
-78 GRDVMSK
+78 MSK

-108 LNKGVAFTQEE
+108 LNKGVAFTQNE

-171 YRILTEHLREMLP
+171 YRILTDHLREMLP

-198 SHEYRKPRGIYLS
+198 SHEYRKPRGVYLS
-211 INDPSGIEDAF
+211 INDPSGIEEAF
-222 ANIGATAEN
+222 TNIGATAEN

-316 QAVNKQFP
+316 QAVNKQYP

-402 MVRVGLSDE
+402 MVRVGVSEE
-411 ESHNRFWCI
+411 ESYKRFWCI

-438 PYARKEAEVSDW
+438 PYARKEAEVSEW
-450 KQNDAI
+450 KENDVI

-509 KPADLIEWTEGKAL
+509 KPADLIEWTEGRAL

-600 ISELVAIEVAKV
+600 ISEMVAIEVAKV
-612 AVAEGVARENLS
+612 AVAEGVARVNLS
-624 DDDIKIAVKEAI
+624 DNDIKMAVKEAM
-636 WEPEYRQIKAV
+636 WKPEYRQIKAV

>member
-1 MKRDSRCER
+1 
-10 SNCDR
+10 
-15 AIRSRTMCEKWCIVT
+15 
-30 RRIRVNSRSIRND
+30 
-43 TPRDCRSNSFKEKLK
+43 
-58 EEGDNPLFF
+58 
-67 VYNIEMLYMNR
+67 
-78 GRDVMSK
+78 MSK

-92 ALETTLRGAEV
+92 SLETTLRGVEV

-145 QFSSQ
+145 QFCSQ

-171 YRILTEHLREMLP
+171 YRILTNHLREMLP

-198 SHEYRKPRGIYLS
+198 SHEYRKPRGVYLS
-211 INDPSGIEDAF
+211 INDPSGIEEAF

-305 EAYDEFIDTFV
+305 EAYDEYIDTFV

-402 MVRVGLSDE
+402 MVRAGLSEE
-411 ESHNRFWCI
+411 ESYKRFWCI

-426 TDNMEDLLDFQI
+426 TDNMEDLLDFQM
-438 PYARKEAEVSDW
+438 PYARKEAEVSEW
-450 KQNDAI
+450 KQNDVI

-509 KPADLIEWTEGKAL
+509 KPADLIEWTEGRAL

-600 ISELVAIEVAKV
+600 ISEMVAIEVAKV
-612 AVAEGVARENLS
+612 AVAEGVARVKLS
-624 DDDIKIAVKEAI
+624 DNDIKIAVKEAI

>member
-1 MKRDSRCER
+1 
-10 SNCDR
+10 
-15 AIRSRTMCEKWCIVT
+15 
-30 RRIRVNSRSIRND
+30 
-43 TPRDCRSNSFKEKLK
+43 
-58 EEGDNPLFF
+58 
-67 VYNIEMLYMNR
+67 
-78 GRDVMSK
+78 MSK

-108 LNKGVAFTQEE
+108 LNKGVAFTQNE

-171 YRILTEHLREMLP
+171 YRILTDHLREMLP

-198 SHEYRKPRGIYLS
+198 SHEYRKPRGVYLS
-211 INDPSGIEDAF
+211 INDPSGIEEAF
-222 ANIGATAEN
+222 TNIGATAEN

-402 MVRVGLSDE
+402 MVRVGVSEE
-411 ESHNRFWCI
+411 ESYKRFWCI

-438 PYARKEAEVSDW
+438 PYARKEAEVSEW
-450 KQNDAI
+450 KENDVI

-486 EMASHVERPIILPMS
+486 EMDSHVERPIILPMS

-509 KPADLIEWTEGKAL
+509 KPADLIEWTEGRAL

-600 ISELVAIEVAKV
+600 ISEMVAIEVAKV
-612 AVAEGVARENLS
+612 AVAEGVARVNLS
-624 DDDIKIAVKEAI
+624 DNDIKMAVQEVMWK
-636 WEPEYRQIKAV
+636 PEYRQIKAV

>member
-1 MKRDSRCER
+1 
-10 SNCDR
+10 
-15 AIRSRTMCEKWCIVT
+15 
-30 RRIRVNSRSIRND
+30 
-43 TPRDCRSNSFKEKLK
+43 
-58 EEGDNPLFF
+58 
-67 VYNIEMLYMNR
+67 MNR

-108 LNKGVAFTQEE
+108 LNKGVAFTQNE

-171 YRILTEHLREMLP
+171 YRILTDHLREMLP

-198 SHEYRKPRGIYLS
+198 SHEYRKPRGVYLS
-211 INDPSGIEDAF
+211 INDPSGIEEAF

-402 MVRVGLSDE
+402 MVRVGVSEE
-411 ESHNRFWCI
+411 ESYKRFWCI

-438 PYARKEAEVSDW
+438 PYARKEAEVSEW
-450 KQNDAI
+450 KENDVI

-509 KPADLIEWTEGKAL
+509 KPADLIEWTEGRAL

-600 ISELVAIEVAKV
+600 ISEMVAIEVAKV
-612 AVAEGVARENLS
+612 AVAEGVARVNLS
-624 DDDIKIAVKEAI
+624 DNDIKMAVKEAM
-636 WEPEYRQIKAV
+636 WKPEYRQIKAV

>member
-1 MKRDSRCER
+1 
-10 SNCDR
+10 
-15 AIRSRTMCEKWCIVT
+15 
-30 RRIRVNSRSIRND
+30 
-43 TPRDCRSNSFKEKLK
+43 
-58 EEGDNPLFF
+58 
-67 VYNIEMLYMNR
+67 
-78 GRDVMSK
+78 MSK

-92 ALETTLRGAEV
+92 SLETTLRGVEV

-145 QFSSQ
+145 QFCSQ

-171 YRILTEHLREMLP
+171 YRILTDHLREMLP

-198 SHEYRKPRGIYLS
+198 SHEYRKPRGVYLS
-211 INDPSGIEDAF
+211 INDPSGIEEAF

-345 RHDVCTFND
+345 RHDICTFND

-402 MVRVGLSDE
+402 MVRVGVSEE
-411 ESHNRFWCI
+411 ESYKRFWCI

-450 KQNDAI
+450 KENGVI

-509 KPADLIEWTEGKAL
+509 KPADLIEWTEGRAL

-600 ISELVAIEVAKV
+600 ISEMVAIEVAKV

-624 DDDIKIAVKEAI
+624 DNDIKIAVKEAI

-647 EKVRI
+647 EKVTI

>member
-1 MKRDSRCER
+1 
-10 SNCDR
+10 
-15 AIRSRTMCEKWCIVT
+15 
-30 RRIRVNSRSIRND
+30 
-43 TPRDCRSNSFKEKLK
+43 
-58 EEGDNPLFF
+58 
-67 VYNIEMLYMNR
+67 MLYMNR

-108 LNKGVAFTQEE
+108 LNKGVAFTQNE

-171 YRILTEHLREMLP
+171 YRILTDHLREMLP

-198 SHEYRKPRGIYLS
+198 SHEYRKPRGVYLS
-211 INDPSGIEDAF
+211 INDPSGIEEAF
-222 ANIGATAEN
+222 TNIGATAEN

-402 MVRVGLSDE
+402 MVRVGVSEE
-411 ESHNRFWCI
+411 ESYKRFWCI

-438 PYARKEAEVSDW
+438 PYARKEAEVSEW
-450 KQNDAI
+450 KENDVI

-509 KPADLIEWTEGKAL
+509 KPADLIDWTEGRAL

-600 ISELVAIEVAKV
+600 ISEMVAIEVAKV
-612 AVAEGVARENLS
+612 AVAEGVARVNLS
-624 DDDIKIAVKEAI
+624 DNDIKMAVQEAM
-636 WEPEYRQIKAV
+636 WKPEYRQIKAV

>member
-1 MKRDSRCER
+1 
-10 SNCDR
+10 
-15 AIRSRTMCEKWCIVT
+15 
-30 RRIRVNSRSIRND
+30 
-43 TPRDCRSNSFKEKLK
+43 
-58 EEGDNPLFF
+58 
-67 VYNIEMLYMNR
+67 MNR

-92 ALETTLRGAEV
+92 SLETTLRGVEV

-145 QFSSQ
+145 QFCSQ

-171 YRILTEHLREMLP
+171 YRILTNHLREMLP

-198 SHEYRKPRGIYLS
+198 SHEYRKPRGVYLS
-211 INDPSGIEDAF
+211 INDPSGIEEAF

-345 RHDVCTFND
+345 RHDICTFND

-402 MVRVGLSDE
+402 MVRVGVSEE
-411 ESHNRFWCI
+411 ESYKRFWCI

-426 TDNMEDLLDFQI
+426 TDNMEDLLDFQT
-438 PYARKEAEVSDW
+438 PYARKEAEVSEW
-450 KQNDAI
+450 KQNDVI

-509 KPADLIEWTEGKAL
+509 KPADLIEWTEGRAL

-600 ISELVAIEVAKV
+600 ISEMVAIEVAKV

-624 DDDIKIAVKEAI
+624 DNDIKIAVKEAI

>member
-1 MKRDSRCER
+1 
-10 SNCDR
+10 
-15 AIRSRTMCEKWCIVT
+15 
-30 RRIRVNSRSIRND
+30 
-43 TPRDCRSNSFKEKLK
+43 
-58 EEGDNPLFF
+58 
-67 VYNIEMLYMNR
+67 
-78 GRDVMSK
+78 MSK

-92 ALETTLRGAEV
+92 ALETILRGAEV

>member
-1 MKRDSRCER
+1 
-10 SNCDR
+10 
-15 AIRSRTMCEKWCIVT
+15 
-30 RRIRVNSRSIRND
+30 
-43 TPRDCRSNSFKEKLK
+43 
-58 EEGDNPLFF
+58 
-67 VYNIEMLYMNR
+67 
-78 GRDVMSK
+78 MSK

-108 LNKGVAFTQEE
+108 LNKGVAFTQNE

-171 YRILTEHLREMLP
+171 YRILTDHLREMLP

-198 SHEYRKPRGIYLS
+198 SHEYRKPRGVYLS
-211 INDPSGIEDAF
+211 INDPSGIEEAF
-222 ANIGATAEN
+222 TNIGATAEN

-402 MVRVGLSDE
+402 MVRVGVSEE
-411 ESHNRFWCI
+411 ESYKRFWCI

-438 PYARKEAEVSDW
+438 PYARKEVEVSEW
-450 KQNDAI
+450 KENDVI

-509 KPADLIEWTEGKAL
+509 KPADLIEWTEGRAL

-600 ISELVAIEVAKV
+600 ISEMVAIEVAKV
-612 AVAEGVARENLS
+612 AVAEGVARVNLS
-624 DDDIKIAVKEAI
+624 DNDIKMAVKEAM
-636 WEPEYRQIKAV
+636 WKPEYRQIKAV

>member
-1 MKRDSRCER
+1 
-10 SNCDR
+10 
-15 AIRSRTMCEKWCIVT
+15 
-30 RRIRVNSRSIRND
+30 
-43 TPRDCRSNSFKEKLK
+43 
-58 EEGDNPLFF
+58 
-67 VYNIEMLYMNR
+67 
-78 GRDVMSK
+78 MSK

-92 ALETTLRGAEV
+92 SLETTLRGVEV

-145 QFSSQ
+145 QFCSQ

-171 YRILTEHLREMLP
+171 YRILTNHLREMLP

-198 SHEYRKPRGIYLS
+198 SHEYRKPRGVYLS
-211 INDPSGIEDAF
+211 INDPSGIEEAF

-316 QAVNKQFP
+316 QAVNKQFQ

-345 RHDVCTFND
+345 RHDICTFND

-374 GVPLSEHRVVVFGAG
+374 GVPLSEHRVIVFGAG

-402 MVRVGLSDE
+402 MVRVGVSEE
-411 ESHNRFWCI
+411 ESYKRFWCI

-426 TDNMEDLLDFQI
+426 TDNMEDLLDFQM
-438 PYARKEAEVSDW
+438 PYARKEAEVSEW
-450 KQNDAI
+450 KQNDVI

-509 KPADLIEWTEGKAL
+509 KPVDLIEWTEGKAL

-600 ISELVAIEVAKV
+600 ISEMVAIEVAKV

-624 DDDIKIAVKEAI
+624 DNDIKIAVKEAI

>member
-1 MKRDSRCER
+1 
-10 SNCDR
+10 
-15 AIRSRTMCEKWCIVT
+15 
-30 RRIRVNSRSIRND
+30 
-43 TPRDCRSNSFKEKLK
+43 
-58 EEGDNPLFF
+58 
-67 VYNIEMLYMNR
+67 
-78 GRDVMSK
+78 MSK

-92 ALETTLRGAEV
+92 SLETTLRGVEV

-127 LLPPAVLTLEEQA
+127 LLPPAVLTLDEQA

-145 QFSSQ
+145 QFCSQ

-171 YRILTEHLREMLP
+171 YRILTNHLREMLP

-198 SHEYRKPRGIYLS
+198 SHEYRKPRGVYLS
-211 INDPSGIEDAF
+211 VNDPSGIEEAF

-367 LSAVKAS
+367 LSAVKVS

-438 PYARKEAEVSDW
+438 PYARKEAEVSEW
-450 KQNDAI
+450 KQNDVI

-509 KPADLIEWTEGKAL
+509 KPADLIEWTEGRAL

-600 ISELVAIEVAKV
+600 ISEMVAIEVAKV

-624 DDDIKIAVKEAI
+624 DNDIKIAVKEAI

>member
-1 MKRDSRCER
+1 
-10 SNCDR
+10 
-15 AIRSRTMCEKWCIVT
+15 
-30 RRIRVNSRSIRND
+30 
-43 TPRDCRSNSFKEKLK
+43 
-58 EEGDNPLFF
+58 
-67 VYNIEMLYMNR
+67 MNR

-92 ALETTLRGAEV
+92 SLETTLRGVEV

-145 QFSSQ
+145 QFCSQ

-171 YRILTEHLREMLP
+171 YRILTDHLREMLP

-198 SHEYRKPRGIYLS
+198 SHEYRKPRGVYLS
-211 INDPSGIEDAF
+211 INDPSGIEEAF

-279 LDVGTNREELLN
+279 LDVGTNREELLD

-345 RHDVCTFND
+345 RHDICTFND

-402 MVRVGLSDE
+402 MVRAGLSEE
-411 ESHNRFWCI
+411 ESYKRFWCI

-426 TDNMEDLLDFQI
+426 TDNMEDLLDFQM
-438 PYARKEAEVSDW
+438 PYARKEAEVSEW
-450 KQNDAI
+450 KQNGVI

-509 KPADLIEWTEGKAL
+509 KPADLIEWTEGRAL

-600 ISELVAIEVAKV
+600 ISEMVAIEVAKV

-624 DDDIKIAVKEAI
+624 DNDIKIAVKEAI